1 MKKGEKLK
9 AILAYAHRGWGEE
22 DAEARKKE
30 NVDFITNAVRA
41 VEAVCP
47 NLEFWTFPT
56 GGKVILKP

>member
-1 MKKGEKLK
+1 MV
-9 AILAYAHRGWGEE
+9 IAYVHRGWGEE

-30 NVDFITNAVRA
+30 NVDFIINAVRA

-56 GGKVILKP
+56 GGKVTFYP